1 MKNTKSAASN
11 QLSDEELMAV
21 AGGSKRIEQDHE
33 TERELRR
40 AQPKIPSNCIQVN
53 EGLLCVHEILH
64 GNPKPTH
71 KRGR

>member
-1 MKNTKSAASN
+1 
-11 QLSDEELMAV
+11 
-21 AGGSKRIEQDHE
+21 
-33 TERELRR
+33 
-40 AQPKIPSNCIQVN
+40 VN